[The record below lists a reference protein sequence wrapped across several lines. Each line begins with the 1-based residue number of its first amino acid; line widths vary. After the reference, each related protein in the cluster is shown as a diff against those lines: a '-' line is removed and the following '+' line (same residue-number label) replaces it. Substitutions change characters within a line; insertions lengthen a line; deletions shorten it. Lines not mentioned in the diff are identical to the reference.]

1 LVDSRFFRIDWIII
15 LTTFALVGI
24 GLVYQYSAAS
34 SDIFAKQI
42 SWVVI
47 GILAMAT
54 AAFIDY
60 RFLLRHA
67 YSFYAFAMVLLVVVL
82 QLPAVRGAQSW
93 IRLPGFNIQPTE
105 FMKLALI
112 LTLARY
118 LMLREN
124 QHTIRGLIMPFALA
138 LTPTALILKQPDLGS
153 AILIPPTLL
162 AVVYASSARLRHL
175 IGVCLMGVASVVPMW
190 MFVMKGYQKR
200 RVLAFLDP
208 DLYEAREAYQLIMS
222 LIAIG
227 SGRIFGAGL
236 GKGTQTSLD
245 LLPDK
250 HTDFIFGVIAE
261 EGGFVVASIVLM
273 LFLLLVCEGYR
284 VAVRTREPGGRLIAI
299 GCATLMGVQVAVN
312 IGVVTAMLPTTGITL
327 PLISYGGSSM
337 VVTFVLIGLLL
348 NVGMHKPMVLGREAF
363 ERHDDE

>member
-1 LVDSRFFRIDWIII
+1 LADSRLLRVDWMIV
-15 LTTFALVGI
+15 LTTFALVAI

-34 SDIFAKQI
+34 PEIFARQI

-47 GILAMAT
+47 GILAMG
-54 AAFIDY
+54 AAAMVDY
-60 RFLLRHA
+60 RFLLRHS
-67 YSFYAFAMVLLVVVL
+67 YSFYAFAMVLLFIVL

-105 FMKLALI
+105 LMKLALI

-124 QHTIRGLIMPFALA
+124 QHTIRGLVMPFALA
-138 LTPTALILKQPDLGS
+138 LVPTALILKQPDLGS

-162 AVVYASSARLRHL
+162 AIVYASSARLWHL
-175 IGVCLMGVASVVPMW
+175 ISVCVMGVASTVPMW
-190 MFVMKGYQKR
+190 MFVMKDYQKR

-222 LIAIG
+222 LISIG
-227 SGRIFGAGL
+227 SGKAFGAGL

-261 EGGFVVASIVLM
+261 EGGFVMASAVLM
-273 LFLLLVCEGYR
+273 LFLVLVCEGYR
-284 VAVRTREPGGRLIAI
+284 VAIRTREPGGRLIAI
-299 GCATLMGVQVAVN
+299 GCSTLLGVQVAVN

-337 VVTFVLIGLLL
+337 VITFILVGMLI
-348 NVGMHKPMVLGREAF
+348 NVGLHRPMILGREAF
-363 ERHDDE
+363 ERPEDD